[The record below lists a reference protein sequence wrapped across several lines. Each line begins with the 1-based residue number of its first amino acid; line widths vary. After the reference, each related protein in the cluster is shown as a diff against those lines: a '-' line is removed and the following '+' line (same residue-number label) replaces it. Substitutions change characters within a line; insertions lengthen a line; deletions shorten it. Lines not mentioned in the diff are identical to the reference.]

1 MDCKQVIEKRLRDAR
16 GVAFRVDHHEPAF
29 SAQEAAA
36 NEHVPGRMFARTV
49 VAVADDLVVLLV
61 VPATEHIDFEK
72 AAAALRLPGL
82 RLAREEE
89 LLDTFPGCEEGA
101 VPPFGSV
108 YGLETWVDRSLAGE
122 EQIASC
128 AGTHSDTIV
137 MKYDDF
143 ASLEHPTVCDLRHEA
158 VPA

>member
-1 MDCKQVIEKRLRDAR
+1 MALHGDDLLAAAEVGAEKRSLGAHL
-16 GVAFRVDHHEPAF
+16 F
-29 SAQEAAA
+29 Q
-36 NEHVPGRMFARTV
+36 
-49 VAVADDLVVLLV
+49 L
-61 VPATEHIDFEK
+61 
-72 AAAALRLPGL
+72 
-82 RLAREEE
+82 
-89 LLDTFPGCEEGA
+89 EEGA

-137 MKYDDF
+137 MKYDYF